1 MPEENISKLEAE
13 GENPEESIIEA
24 QKEATLFSWEAEE
37 FKKSEFDPW
46 KIGVLAVIAVILIIY
61 AVFTANYLFALILI
75 MAAIIVQI
83 FTKKEPAQINISITN
98 QGIRVNDNYFS
109 YEEDL
114 RSFWI
119 LYNPPE
125 VKTLNLDR
133 KQALLPG
140 LILQVENQNP
150 MKIREEL
157 LKFLPED
164 TEKEESLAEKT
175 ARRMGI

>member
-13 GENPEESIIEA
+13 TENPEESVIEA
-24 QKEATLFSWEAEE
+24 QQEVTIFAWEAEE

-46 KIGVLAVIAVILIIY
+46 KIGVLATVAVIIIIY
-61 AVFTANYLFALILI
+61 AVFTANYLFALIII

-83 FTKKEPAQINISITN
+83 FTKKEPAKVNVSITN
-98 QGIRVNDNYFS
+98 QGVRVNDNYFS
-109 YEEDL
+109 YEKDL

-125 VKTLNLDR
+125 VKTLNFDR

-140 LILQVENQNP
+140 LTLQIEDQNP
-150 MKIREEL
+150 IKIREEL
-157 LKFLPED
+157 LSFIPED
-164 TEKEESLAEKT
+164 TEKEEGLAEKT
-175 ARRMGI
+175 ARRLGI